1 MVAALSV
8 ALTGGIASG
17 KSTVAE
23 LFAERGAVIIDSDQL
38 AREVVEPGTEG
49 LAEIIDRFGADVLDG
64 DGRLKRA
71 GLSEII
77 FADET
82 ARQDLN
88 QIIHP
93 RVRARRTELITAA
106 PDDAVSISVIP
117 LLVET
122 GVRDQFAGII
132 LVDLPVTEQLR
143 RLMARNHMTAD
154 QAQARIRGQATRA
167 ERLAVADWV
176 IDNSGTPGNLP
187 HQVDRVWTQLLWE
200 KVSRS

>member
-17 KSTVAE
+17 KSTVAD
-23 LFAERGAVIIDSDQL
+23 LFADRGAVIIDSDLL

-49 LAEIIDRFGADVLDG
+49 LAEIIDRFGTGVLDG
-64 DGRLKRA
+64 DGRLNRA
-71 GLSEII
+71 GLGEII

-88 QIIHP
+88 RIIHP
-93 RVRARRTELITAA
+93 RVRARRTELIAAA

-122 GVRDQFAGII
+122 GVRDRFAGII
-132 LVDLPVTEQLR
+132 LVDLPVAEQLR

-187 HQVDRVWTQLLWE
+187 HQVDRVWTQLVLE

>member
-17 KSTVAE
+17 KSTVAD
-23 LFAERGAVIIDSDQL
+23 LFADRGAVIIDSDLL

-49 LAEIIDRFGADVLDG
+49 LAEIIDRFGAGVLNG
-64 DGRLKRA
+64 DGRLNRA
-71 GLSEII
+71 GLGEII

-93 RVRARRTELITAA
+93 RVRARRTELIAAA
-106 PDDAVSISVIP
+106 PDDAVSISIIP

-122 GVRDQFAGII
+122 GVRDRFAGII
-132 LVDLPVTEQLR
+132 LVDLPVAEQLR

>member
-17 KSTVAE
+17 KSTVAD
-23 LFAERGAVIIDSDQL
+23 LFADRGAVIIDSDLL

-49 LAEIIDRFGADVLDG
+49 LAEIIDRFGAGVLDG
-64 DGRLKRA
+64 DGRLNRA
-71 GLSEII
+71 GLGEII

-88 QIIHP
+88 RIIHP
-93 RVRARRTELITAA
+93 RVRARRTELIAAA

-122 GVRDQFAGII
+122 GVRDRFAGII
-132 LVDLPVTEQLR
+132 LVDLPVAEQLR

-176 IDNSGTPGNLP
+176 IDNSGTPVNLP
-187 HQVDRVWTQLLWE
+187 PQVDRVWTQLVLE

>member
-17 KSTVAE
+17 KSTVAD
-23 LFAERGAVIIDSDQL
+23 LFADRGAVIIDSDLL

-49 LAEIIDRFGADVLDG
+49 LAEIIDRFGAGVLDR
-64 DGRLKRA
+64 DGRLNRA
-71 GLSEII
+71 GLGEII

-88 QIIHP
+88 RIIHP
-93 RVRARRTELITAA
+93 RVRARRTELIAAA

-122 GVRDQFAGII
+122 GVRDRFAGII
-132 LVDLPVTEQLR
+132 LVDLPVAEQLR

-167 ERLAVADWV
+167 ERLVVADWV
-176 IDNSGTPGNLP
+176 IDNSGTPVNLP
-187 HQVDRVWTQLLWE
+187 PQVDRVWTQLVLE

>member
-17 KSTVAE
+17 KSTVAD
-23 LFAERGAVIIDSDQL
+23 LFADRGAVIIDSDLL

-49 LAEIIDRFGADVLDG
+49 LAEIIDRFGAGVLDG
-64 DGRLKRA
+64 DGRLNRA
-71 GLSEII
+71 GLGEII

-93 RVRARRTELITAA
+93 RVRARRTELIAAA
-106 PDDAVSISVIP
+106 PDDAVSISIIP

-122 GVRDQFAGII
+122 GVRDRFAGII
-132 LVDLPVTEQLR
+132 LVDLPVAEQLR